1 MPDSLA
7 DEPFSFGKVYNFV
20 EALDIGMLLADNIAF
35 PAHKYL
41 SDGFFFGGYFRL
53 EVVDFI
59 VEFEDQPAKVI
70 GMFAVDFFGFLLHNI
85 LNSGYQVLAIMLY
98 CFHSLILLL

>member
-7 DEPFSFGKVYNFV
+7 DKPFSFGKVYNFI
-20 EALDIGMLLADNIAF
+20 EALDIGMFLADNITF
-35 PAHKYL
+35 PTHQYL
-41 SDGFFFGGYFRL
+41 SDGFFFGGYFSF

-70 GMFAVDFFGFLLHNI
+70 SMFAVDFFGFLLHDL
-85 LNSGYQVLAIMLY
+85 LNSGYKVLAIMLY
-98 CFHSLILLL
+98 CLHSLILLL